1 MRGIE
6 CAFMA
11 TIGQE
16 VELKTSKSGKP
27 FCSFGAVVTM
37 GQDEGGKDISQWLRI
52 GCFGDVAEQLAA
64 RAKKGDKIYVEGA
77 LTMTQ
82 WNDAHGEVKHGLNVA
97 AWKCERLSNIG
108 RNRARFTY
116 APDEPDEAPS
126 PSLPIAHP
134 AHKRRTGK
142 MAAIAFGKVA
152 KTALKPSEPEFDDPL
167 PF

>member
-1 MRGIE
+1 M
-6 CAFMA
+6 
-11 TIGQE
+11 
-16 VELKTSKSGKP
+16 
-27 FCSFGAVVTM
+27 
-37 GQDEGGKDISQWLRI
+37 
-52 GCFGDVAEQLAA
+52 
-64 RAKKGDKIYVEGA
+64 
-77 LTMTQ
+77 
-82 WNDAHGEVKHGLNVA
+82 NVA

-126 PSLPIAHP
+126 PSIPIAHP